1 MQSISDN
8 IKFASYNDAKE
19 VVDKLFQS
27 IHLRYQGNLETL
39 MEGSEFVFDSVQLV
53 YYKCHRVNFRCSSSY
68 IDSPDWIK
76 KRKSNSKAEK

>member
-19 VVDKLFQS
+19 VVDNLFQS

-53 YYKCHRVNFRCSSSY
+53 
-68 IDSPDWIK
+68 
-76 KRKSNSKAEK
+76 